1 MKFTRRGFL
10 GGLVAVSALP
20 AVGKDD
26 PTVFPARGKFE
37 RLVLAYQHVHIGLE
51 KPFSVLHISDTHFT
65 AAYPDEDAKKQKLRE
80 VRTKTFGGRQEEA
93 LCDSLAWAKENV
105 DYVVHT
111 GDLIDW
117 QSRANFDL
125 VKKHFGAGLC
135 GAVGNHEFSPDMW
148 LGKDENS
155 EAHKAKTRAPVAA
168 AYPFDIELASTVVNG
183 VNFVTLDDVYGY
195 VTAHQV
201 ERFAAEV
208 KKGLPIVLC
217 MHVPFF
223 SAHIWRAHEKFWRA
237 GRARRLPQAADRRR
251 DARFHRLPQARTAS
265 EGHSRRTSAH
275 HGAGPLLAHRDA
287 VCRGRKLHVPRPRGP
302 VHVNLRK
309 VFVVAMDNEAAAVTA
324 HFNPEVLLNVGV
336 AGALHAPMQ
345 VAEVYRV
352 RAAVQYDFDLAAING
367 TSVGTLNEYTA
378 RELPLDRAGNA
389 FPEALLATGDRF
401 NDSLVDYRFLVEDVQ
416 ADLRDMEGAAIAHVA
431 RRANVPLRALKAVS
445 DVAGSGSTADQYH
458 ANLTHALKAL
468 SDAIPA
474 FFGIKSPSALGN

>member
-20 AVGKDD
+20 SFADD
-26 PTVFPARGKFE
+26 PAVFPKRGNFE
-37 RLVLAYQHVHIGLE
+37 RLVLDYVHIKAGAE

-65 AAYPDEDAKKQKLRE
+65 AAYPDEDAKKQTLRE
-80 VRTKTFGGRQEEA
+80 ARTKTFGGRQEEA

-135 GAVGNHEFSPDMW
+135 GAVGNHEFSPNMW

-223 SAHIWRAHEKFWRA
+223 SAHIWRAHEKFWCA
-237 GRARRLPQAADRRR
+237 
-251 DARFHRLPQARTAS
+251 
-265 EGHSRRTSAH
+265 
-275 HGAGPLLAHRDA
+275 
-287 VCRGRKLHVPRPRGP
+287 GRKLASAVLPDARGDY
-302 VHVNLRK
+302 RK
-309 VFVVAMDNEAAAVTA
+309 QRTDVVTRDFIAYLKKEPLLKAILAGHLHITVQDRFSPTAMQYVVGGNFMF
-324 HFNPEVLLNVGV
+324 HGQEVL
-336 AGALHAPMQ
+336 
-345 VAEVYRV
+345 
-352 RAAVQYDFDLAAING
+352 F
-367 TSVGTLNEYTA
+367 T
-378 RELPLDRAGNA
+378 
-389 FPEALLATGDRF
+389 
-401 NDSLVDYRFLVEDVQ
+401 
-416 ADLRDMEGAAIAHVA
+416 
-431 RRANVPLRALKAVS
+431 
-445 DVAGSGSTADQYH
+445 
-458 ANLTHALKAL
+458 
-468 SDAIPA
+468 
-474 FFGIKSPSALGN
+474 